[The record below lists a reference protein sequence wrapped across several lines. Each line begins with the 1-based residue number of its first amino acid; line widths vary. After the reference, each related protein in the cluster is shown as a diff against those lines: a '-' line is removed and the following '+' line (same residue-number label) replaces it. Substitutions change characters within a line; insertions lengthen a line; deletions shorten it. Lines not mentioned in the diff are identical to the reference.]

1 MWNQFPQNRKYRENL
16 TSKEEEKMLVST
28 DGIEFNGDIN
38 KLDQEGH
45 KEVMKLFC
53 DTPGNELDAECRR
66 YMAAYSQRYG
76 MCGEVLIAAISEYV
90 LKKYEPVMG

>member
-1 MWNQFPQNRKYRENL
+1 
-16 TSKEEEKMLVST
+16 MLVST

-53 DTPGNELDAECRR
+53 DTPGNELDEECRR
-66 YMAAYSQRYG
+66 YMTAYSQKYG

-90 LKKYEPVMG
+90 LKKYKMVMK